1 MCRAIEADPAQANR
15 FTWIGRTVAVCTNGT
30 RVLGLGDIGLLA
42 VDARHGGQGDLL
54 HRRSP
59 TSTRSRSSSHEKH
72 PDAFVRTVLAIA
84 PSFGAIHLEDIRV
97 PECFEIEKRLIEAL
111 DVPVMHGD
119 VHGTAVA
126 ALAAIMGACAQ
137 LGRPLERQTIG
148 QIGLGAAGFG
158 IARLAQQ
165 ARAKAVLATDPD
177 PLAQTHADANG
188 IEIADFETVM
198 ARADIVVAATGRP
211 GLIGSEMIREG
222 QVVFAL
228 TNPEPE
234 IEPQVALR
242 AGAAFAADGASVNNV
257 ARLPGHLPRRP
268 LLRRPDDLDRDE
280 ARRRAG
286 DREAHASE
294 RARARP
300 ARPGRPPRGGH
311 RCRRGGTGR
320 GARPARPRPA
330 GAHRCDD
337 APRPAQTPGTRP
349 TTTTRPGRTSTP
361 TASTPRSRA
370 CGSARAAA
378 PRRRSTSPARC
389 AASTA
394 ATPPS
399 TTPSRSPAPS
409 RASRTAAS
417 GCCAAASTRAP
428 GCGRSPAG
436 FVDLGESVEE
446 AARRE
451 AHEELEI
458 DVAITGLVGVY
469 SRPQDRVVLVVYD
482 ATLTGEPRVTPEA
495 TEIRAFAPAELPWDE
510 LAFWSTAQ
518 ALRDLL
524 ARA

>member
-1 MCRAIEADPAQANR
+1 MPVDFVYRIEQPHRTGMLARVCRAIADGDGLIGDIQTISIGVERSIRDVSVEVRDIDQAHRLAEIIASIDEVRVIDHHDRAIDRHVGGKIEVVPRISISSLQDLRDVYVPGVARVCRTIAADPSQANR
-15 FTWIGRTVAVCTNGT
+15 FTWIGRTVAICTNGT
-30 RVLGLGDIGLLA
+30 RVLGLGDIGLLPSMPVMEGKAIFYTAFTDLNA
-42 VDARHGGQGDLL
+42 VPVLVD
-54 HRRSP
+54 
-59 TSTRSRSSSHEKH
+59 EKH

-158 IARLAQQ
+158 IACLARK

-257 ARLPGHLPRRP
+257 LGFPGIFLGALSCGARTISNGMKLAAAQAIVKLTRQSELGPDP
-268 LLRRPDDLDRDE
+268 LAPAVHRAVATAVAGAAKAEGLDRPDRV
-280 ARRRAG
+280 
-286 DREAHASE
+286 
-294 RARARP
+294 P
-300 ARPGRPPRGGH
+300 PGL
-311 RCRRGGTGR
+311 
-320 GARPARPRPA
+320 
-330 GAHRCDD
+330 
-337 APRPAQTPGTRP
+337 
-349 TTTTRPGRTSTP
+349 S
-361 TASTPRSRA
+361 
-370 CGSARAAA
+370 
-378 PRRRSTSPARC
+378 
-389 AASTA
+389 
-394 ATPPS
+394 
-399 TTPSRSPAPS
+399 
-409 RASRTAAS
+409 
-417 GCCAAASTRAP
+417 
-428 GCGRSPAG
+428 
-436 FVDLGESVEE
+436 
-446 AARRE
+446 
-451 AHEELEI
+451 
-458 DVAITGLVGVY
+458 
-469 SRPQDRVVLVVYD
+469 
-482 ATLTGEPRVTPEA
+482 
-495 TEIRAFAPAELPWDE
+495 
-510 LAFWSTAQ
+510 
-518 ALRDLL
+518 LR
-524 ARA
+524 

>member
-1 MCRAIEADPAQANR
+1 VPVDFVYRIEQPHRTGMLARVCRAIADGDGLIGDIQTISIGAERSIRDVSVEVRDIDQAHRLAQIIASIDEVRVIDHHDRAIDRHVGGKIEVVPRISISSLQDLRDVYVPGVARVCRTIEADPSQANR

-30 RVLGLGDIGLLA
+30 RVLGLGDIGLLPSMPVMEGKAIFYTAFTDLNA
-42 VDARHGGQGDLL
+42 VPVLVD
-54 HRRSP
+54 
-59 TSTRSRSSSHEKH
+59 EKH

-158 IARLAQQ
+158 IARLAQH

-234 IEPQVALR
+234 IQPQVALR

-257 ARLPGHLPRRP
+257 LAFPGIFLGALSCGARTISTAMKLAAAQAIVKLTRQSELVPDP
-268 LLRRPDDLDRDE
+268 LDPAVHRAVATAVAGAARGEGLDRPDRV
-280 ARRRAG
+280 
-286 DREAHASE
+286 
-294 RARARP
+294 P
-300 ARPGRPPRGGH
+300 PG
-311 RCRRGGTGR
+311 
-320 GARPARPRPA
+320 
-330 GAHRCDD
+330 
-337 APRPAQTPGTRP
+337 
-349 TTTTRPGRTSTP
+349 
-361 TASTPRSRA
+361 
-370 CGSARAAA
+370 
-378 PRRRSTSPARC
+378 
-389 AASTA
+389 
-394 ATPPS
+394 
-399 TTPSRSPAPS
+399 
-409 RASRTAAS
+409 
-417 GCCAAASTRAP
+417 
-428 GCGRSPAG
+428 
-436 FVDLGESVEE
+436 L
-446 AARRE
+446 
-451 AHEELEI
+451 
-458 DVAITGLVGVY
+458 
-469 SRPQDRVVLVVYD
+469 
-482 ATLTGEPRVTPEA
+482 TLR
-495 TEIRAFAPAELPWDE
+495 
-510 LAFWSTAQ
+510 
-518 ALRDLL
+518 
-524 ARA
+524 

>member
-1 MCRAIEADPAQANR
+1 MPVDFVYRIEQPHRTGMLARVCRAIADGDGLIGDIQTISIGAERSIRDVSVEVRDIDQAHRLAQIIASIDEVRVIDHHDRAIDRHVGGKIEVVPRISISSLQDLRDVYVPGVARVCRTIEADPSQANR

-30 RVLGLGDIGLLA
+30 RVLGLGDIGLLPSMPVMEGKAIFYTAFTDLNA
-42 VDARHGGQGDLL
+42 VPVLVD
-54 HRRSP
+54 
-59 TSTRSRSSSHEKH
+59 EKH

-234 IEPQVALR
+234 IEPHVALR

-257 ARLPGHLPRRP
+257 LAFPGIFLGALSCGARTISTAMKLAAAQAIVKLTRQSELVPDP
-268 LLRRPDDLDRDE
+268 LDPAVHRAVATAVAGAARGEGLDRPDRV
-280 ARRRAG
+280 
-286 DREAHASE
+286 
-294 RARARP
+294 P
-300 ARPGRPPRGGH
+300 PG
-311 RCRRGGTGR
+311 
-320 GARPARPRPA
+320 
-330 GAHRCDD
+330 
-337 APRPAQTPGTRP
+337 
-349 TTTTRPGRTSTP
+349 
-361 TASTPRSRA
+361 
-370 CGSARAAA
+370 
-378 PRRRSTSPARC
+378 
-389 AASTA
+389 
-394 ATPPS
+394 
-399 TTPSRSPAPS
+399 
-409 RASRTAAS
+409 
-417 GCCAAASTRAP
+417 
-428 GCGRSPAG
+428 
-436 FVDLGESVEE
+436 L
-446 AARRE
+446 
-451 AHEELEI
+451 
-458 DVAITGLVGVY
+458 
-469 SRPQDRVVLVVYD
+469 
-482 ATLTGEPRVTPEA
+482 TLR
-495 TEIRAFAPAELPWDE
+495 
-510 LAFWSTAQ
+510 
-518 ALRDLL
+518 
-524 ARA
+524 

>member
-1 MCRAIEADPAQANR
+1 VPVDFVYRIEQPHRTGMLARVCRAIADGDGLIGDIQTISIGAERSIRDVSVEVRDIDQAHRLAQIIASIDEVRVIDHHDRAIDRHVGGKIEVVPRISISSLQDLRDVYVPGVARVCRTIEADPSQANR

-30 RVLGLGDIGLLA
+30 RVLGLGDIGLLPSMPVMEGKAIFYTAFTDLNA
-42 VDARHGGQGDLL
+42 VPVLVD
-54 HRRSP
+54 
-59 TSTRSRSSSHEKH
+59 EKH

-257 ARLPGHLPRRP
+257 LAFPGIFLGALSCGARTISTAMKLAAAQAIVKLTRQSELVPDP
-268 LLRRPDDLDRDE
+268 LDPAVHRAVATAVAGAARGEGLDRPDRV
-280 ARRRAG
+280 
-286 DREAHASE
+286 
-294 RARARP
+294 P
-300 ARPGRPPRGGH
+300 PG
-311 RCRRGGTGR
+311 
-320 GARPARPRPA
+320 
-330 GAHRCDD
+330 
-337 APRPAQTPGTRP
+337 
-349 TTTTRPGRTSTP
+349 
-361 TASTPRSRA
+361 
-370 CGSARAAA
+370 
-378 PRRRSTSPARC
+378 
-389 AASTA
+389 
-394 ATPPS
+394 
-399 TTPSRSPAPS
+399 
-409 RASRTAAS
+409 
-417 GCCAAASTRAP
+417 
-428 GCGRSPAG
+428 
-436 FVDLGESVEE
+436 L
-446 AARRE
+446 
-451 AHEELEI
+451 
-458 DVAITGLVGVY
+458 
-469 SRPQDRVVLVVYD
+469 
-482 ATLTGEPRVTPEA
+482 TLR
-495 TEIRAFAPAELPWDE
+495 
-510 LAFWSTAQ
+510 
-518 ALRDLL
+518 
-524 ARA
+524 

>member
-1 MCRAIEADPAQANR
+1 VCRTIEADPSQANR

-30 RVLGLGDIGLLA
+30 RVLGLGDIGLLPSMPVMEGKAIFYTAFTDLNA
-42 VDARHGGQGDLL
+42 VPVLVD
-54 HRRSP
+54 
-59 TSTRSRSSSHEKH
+59 EKH

-234 IEPQVALR
+234 IQPQVALR

-257 ARLPGHLPRRP
+257 LAFPGIFLGALSCGARTISTVMKLAAAQAIVKLTRQSELVPDP
-268 LLRRPDDLDRDE
+268 LDPAVHRAVATAVAGAARGEGLDRPDRV
-280 ARRRAG
+280 
-286 DREAHASE
+286 
-294 RARARP
+294 P
-300 ARPGRPPRGGH
+300 PG
-311 RCRRGGTGR
+311 
-320 GARPARPRPA
+320 
-330 GAHRCDD
+330 
-337 APRPAQTPGTRP
+337 
-349 TTTTRPGRTSTP
+349 
-361 TASTPRSRA
+361 
-370 CGSARAAA
+370 
-378 PRRRSTSPARC
+378 
-389 AASTA
+389 
-394 ATPPS
+394 
-399 TTPSRSPAPS
+399 
-409 RASRTAAS
+409 
-417 GCCAAASTRAP
+417 
-428 GCGRSPAG
+428 
-436 FVDLGESVEE
+436 L
-446 AARRE
+446 
-451 AHEELEI
+451 
-458 DVAITGLVGVY
+458 
-469 SRPQDRVVLVVYD
+469 
-482 ATLTGEPRVTPEA
+482 TLR
-495 TEIRAFAPAELPWDE
+495 
-510 LAFWSTAQ
+510 
-518 ALRDLL
+518 
-524 ARA
+524 

>member
-1 MCRAIEADPAQANR
+1 VPVDFVYRIEQPHRTGMLARVCRAIADGDGLIGDIQTISIGAERSIRDVSVEVRDIDQAHRLAQIIASIDEVRVIDHHDRAIDRHVGGKIEVVPRISISSLQDLRDVYVPGVARVCRTIEADPSQANR

-30 RVLGLGDIGLLA
+30 RVLGLGDIGLLPSMPVMEGKAIFYTAFTDLNA
-42 VDARHGGQGDLL
+42 VPVLVD
-54 HRRSP
+54 
-59 TSTRSRSSSHEKH
+59 EKH

-234 IEPQVALR
+234 IEPHVALR

-257 ARLPGHLPRRP
+257 LAFPGIFLGALSCGARTISTVMKLAAAQAIVKLTRQSELVPDP
-268 LLRRPDDLDRDE
+268 LDPAVHRAVATAVAGAARGEGLDRPDRV
-280 ARRRAG
+280 
-286 DREAHASE
+286 
-294 RARARP
+294 P
-300 ARPGRPPRGGH
+300 PG
-311 RCRRGGTGR
+311 
-320 GARPARPRPA
+320 
-330 GAHRCDD
+330 
-337 APRPAQTPGTRP
+337 
-349 TTTTRPGRTSTP
+349 
-361 TASTPRSRA
+361 
-370 CGSARAAA
+370 
-378 PRRRSTSPARC
+378 
-389 AASTA
+389 
-394 ATPPS
+394 
-399 TTPSRSPAPS
+399 
-409 RASRTAAS
+409 
-417 GCCAAASTRAP
+417 
-428 GCGRSPAG
+428 
-436 FVDLGESVEE
+436 L
-446 AARRE
+446 
-451 AHEELEI
+451 
-458 DVAITGLVGVY
+458 
-469 SRPQDRVVLVVYD
+469 
-482 ATLTGEPRVTPEA
+482 TLR
-495 TEIRAFAPAELPWDE
+495 
-510 LAFWSTAQ
+510 
-518 ALRDLL
+518 
-524 ARA
+524 

>member
-1 MCRAIEADPAQANR
+1 VPVDFVYRIEQPHRTGMLARVCRAIADGDGLIGDIQTISIGAERSIRDVSVEVRDIDQAHRLAQIIASIDEVRVIDHHDRAIDRHVGGKIEVVPRISISSLQDLRDVYVPGVARVCRTIEADPSQANR

-30 RVLGLGDIGLLA
+30 RVLGLGDIGLLPSMPVMEGKAIFYTAFTDLNA
-42 VDARHGGQGDLL
+42 VPVLVD
-54 HRRSP
+54 
-59 TSTRSRSSSHEKH
+59 EKH

-234 IEPQVALR
+234 IQPQVALR

-257 ARLPGHLPRRP
+257 LAFPGIFLGALSCGARTISTVMKLAAAQAIVKLTRQSELVPDP
-268 LLRRPDDLDRDE
+268 LDPAVHRAVATAVAGAARGEGLDRPDRV
-280 ARRRAG
+280 
-286 DREAHASE
+286 
-294 RARARP
+294 P
-300 ARPGRPPRGGH
+300 PG
-311 RCRRGGTGR
+311 
-320 GARPARPRPA
+320 
-330 GAHRCDD
+330 
-337 APRPAQTPGTRP
+337 
-349 TTTTRPGRTSTP
+349 
-361 TASTPRSRA
+361 
-370 CGSARAAA
+370 
-378 PRRRSTSPARC
+378 
-389 AASTA
+389 
-394 ATPPS
+394 
-399 TTPSRSPAPS
+399 
-409 RASRTAAS
+409 
-417 GCCAAASTRAP
+417 
-428 GCGRSPAG
+428 
-436 FVDLGESVEE
+436 L
-446 AARRE
+446 
-451 AHEELEI
+451 
-458 DVAITGLVGVY
+458 
-469 SRPQDRVVLVVYD
+469 
-482 ATLTGEPRVTPEA
+482 TLR
-495 TEIRAFAPAELPWDE
+495 
-510 LAFWSTAQ
+510 
-518 ALRDLL
+518 
-524 ARA
+524 